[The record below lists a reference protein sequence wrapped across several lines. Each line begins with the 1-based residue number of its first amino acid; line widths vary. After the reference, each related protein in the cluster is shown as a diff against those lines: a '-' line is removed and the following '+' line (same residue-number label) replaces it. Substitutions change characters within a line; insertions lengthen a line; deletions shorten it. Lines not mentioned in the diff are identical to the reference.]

1 MSDVRAL
8 LKAKR
13 QETHISHPYA
23 AYSQSGQLKCSVCGS
38 LVKHASAWD
47 GHLGSKAHRTNVA
60 RLKQE
65 LEKSA
70 AKARNDEEGGQHSE
84 TQGKRKASEH
94 DVESDAEAK
103 RRKVDGAPS
112 SSNGFPADF
121 FSDPTRAPASLAAGS
136 DDEDDEAPP
145 PTQPTLAIDLEY
157 ERFQR
162 ELLQLDEDRHRET
175 YDRATIFVEA
185 VPASTEI
192 AGFPAEPASEEAPV
206 VNQVEARL
214 QKEQDEKE
222 LIMDRVLDE
231 ERAQEEA
238 DMRVERMKKKI
249 EDFKKKREGLKAQS
263 KVNG

>member
-13 QETHISHPYA
+13 QETQISHPYA

-38 LVKHASAWD
+38 LVKHASAWE

-65 LEKSA
+65 LERSA
-70 AKARNDEEGGQHSE
+70 AKARNDEDERQDSE

-94 DVESDAEAK
+94 NVDMDAEAK
-103 RRKVDGAPS
+103 RRKVEGAPS

-121 FSDPTRAPASLAAGS
+121 FSDPTRAPASLEE
-136 DDEDDEAPP
+136 DDDEAPP

-157 ERFQR
+157 ERFQL
-162 ELLQLDEDRHRET
+162 ELMQLDEERHRET

-192 AGFPAEPASEEAPV
+192 AGFPTEAASEEAPV

-238 DMRVERMKKKI
+238 DMRVERMKKKV
-249 EDFKKKREGLKAQS
+249 EDFKKKRKGLKAQS

>member
-13 QETHISHPYA
+13 QETQISHPYA

-38 LVKHASAWD
+38 LVKHASAWE

-65 LEKSA
+65 LERSA
-70 AKARNDEEGGQHSE
+70 AKARIDENGGQDSE

-94 DVESDAEAK
+94 DVDMDAEAK
-103 RRKVDGAPS
+103 RRKVEGAPS
-112 SSNGFPADF
+112 SSSGFPADF
-121 FSDPTRAPASLAAGS
+121 FSDPTRAPASLAAGLE
-136 DDEDDEAPP
+136 DEDDEAP

-162 ELLQLDEDRHRET
+162 ELLQLDEDKNRET

-214 QKEQDEKE
+214 QREQDEKE

-249 EDFKKKREGLKAQS
+249 EDFKKKKGLKAQP

>member
-23 AYSQSGQLKCSVCGS
+23 AYSQSGQLKCSVCSS
-38 LVKHASAWD
+38 LVKHASAWE

-65 LEKSA
+65 LERSA
-70 AKARNDEEGGQHSE
+70 AKARNDGDGGQDSE
-84 TQGKRKASEH
+84 TQGKRKAS
-94 DVESDAEAK
+94 DVVESDAEAK
-103 RRKVDGAPS
+103 RRKVEGAPS

-121 FSDPTRAPASLAAGS
+121 FSDTARAPASLAAGS
-136 DDEDDEAPP
+136 DDEAP

-185 VPASTEI
+185 VPASTEM

-214 QKEQDEKE
+214 QREQDEKE
-222 LIMDRVLDE
+222 LIMDRALDE

-249 EDFKKKREGLKAQS
+249 ENFKKKREGLRVQS